1 MSMLIGVL
9 MRIMVIVDS
18 LAACVMHFTGY
29 EQMATYMWVLAVFN
43 LLVAMDLERCRE
55 GAL

>member
-1 MSMLIGVL
+1 MSRFIEVL
-9 MRIMVIVDS
+9 MRIMAIVDS

-43 LLVAMDLERCRE
+43 LLVAMDLESRP
-55 GAL
+55 